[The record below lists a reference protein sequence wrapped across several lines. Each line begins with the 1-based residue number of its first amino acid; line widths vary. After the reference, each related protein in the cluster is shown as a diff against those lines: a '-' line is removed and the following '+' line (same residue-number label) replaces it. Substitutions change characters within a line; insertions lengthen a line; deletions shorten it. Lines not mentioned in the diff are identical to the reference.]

1 MSIARQGIWLCP
13 ECGNHEPWKTRDQDT
28 NQIDRK
34 CSNCDKRARVTLNRS
49 NSGKGRKRNY
59 QIWERDSTI
68 DFGKIIEEARKR
80 NNKTLGDGVTRTK
93 SEKAT
98 QEQLPPIW
106 GLDWGPKNAL
116 LFIQKLPEEKARKE
130 LLRFVAERHDG
141 YLELISE
148 VWMSMQLPTQFNGDT
163 YHQFTKQ
170 FCQEVSKSLDER
182 IWKPELSIIEGEE
195 VIPMRDTEL
204 YLKRRKKRLMRYQTM
219 SQKSCLRFKC

>member
-1 MSIARQGIWLCP
+1 MSTGRQGIWLCP
-13 ECGNHEPWKTRDQDT
+13 ECGNHEPWKTRDRET

-59 QIWERDSTI
+59 QIWEREPTI
-68 DFGKIIEEARKR
+68 DFGKIIEEAKKR
-80 NNKTLGDGVTRTK
+80 NNKTLKNEVTRAK

-106 GLDWGPKNAL
+106 GLDWVPKNAL
-116 LFIQKLPEEKARKE
+116 FFTKKLPEEKVRKE

-148 VWMSMQLPTQFNGDT
+148 AWISMQPSTQFN
-163 YHQFTKQ
+163 
-170 FCQEVSKSLDER
+170 
-182 IWKPELSIIEGEE
+182 
-195 VIPMRDTEL
+195 
-204 YLKRRKKRLMRYQTM
+204 
-219 SQKSCLRFKC
+219 